1 MVVLPAYDVLPYE
14 GRSPHPQISEVRGAA
29 LWRFASG
36 EADILIAPIAAAAD
50 APVRFQLLRKPGSGD
65 RADQDIAHSELL
77 GYLHSVGYETHES
90 VEMPGQLT
98 VRGGIVDLFSPEAL
112 RPVRLEFFGD
122 SLESIREFDAD
133 TQRSTRPLERTT
145 ILPLTDTPRQLD
157 WLPQLAGAEVE
168 EEGSARQHDPIPAF
182 YPGWEFHRKIFG
194 ERRSSLLE
202 LRPDALMIEDEP
214 RSLREADT
222 QNRTRLGEEFEEMDD
237 APDAAPPD
245 SLFPERRGVGHP
257 ARAIRAHGDRA
268 SGDGEARTAS
278 FVDLDPAHQPFPR
291 QCKRVYG

>member
-29 LWRFASG
+29 LWRFVSG
-36 EADILIAPIAAAAD
+36 EADILIAPIAAAQMRLFDSTFYGNLAR
-50 APVRFQLLRKPGSGD
+50 VIER
-65 RADQDIAHSELL
+65 DQDIAHSELL
-77 GYLHSVGYETHES
+77 GYLQSVGYETHET

-157 WLPQLAGAEVE
+157 WLPQLAEAE
-168 EEGSARQHDPIPAF
+168 
-182 YPGWEFHRKIFG
+182 W
-194 ERRSSLLE
+194 
-202 LRPDALMIEDEP
+202 
-214 RSLREADT
+214 
-222 QNRTRLGEEFEEMDD
+222 
-237 APDAAPPD
+237 
-245 SLFPERRGVGHP
+245 
-257 ARAIRAHGDRA
+257 
-268 SGDGEARTAS
+268 
-278 FVDLDPAHQPFPR
+278 
-291 QCKRVYG
+291 

>member
-1 MVVLPAYDVLPYE
+1 FDSTFYGNLARVIE
-14 GRSPHPQISEVRGAA
+14 R
-29 LWRFASG
+29 
-36 EADILIAPIAAAAD
+36 
-50 APVRFQLLRKPGSGD
+50 
-65 RADQDIAHSELL
+65 DQDIAYSELL
-77 GYLHSVGYETHES
+77 RYLRSVGYETHES

-98 VRGGIVDLFSPEAL
+98 VRGGIVDLFSPEAR

-157 WLPQLAGAEVE
+157 WLPQLAEVGVV

-182 YPGWEFHRKIFG
+182 YPGWEFHRRIFG

-214 RSLREADT
+214 
-222 QNRTRLGEEFEEMDD
+222 Q
-237 APDAAPPD
+237 
-245 SLFPERRGVGHP
+245 
-257 ARAIRAHGDRA
+257 
-268 SGDGEARTAS
+268 
-278 FVDLDPAHQPFPR
+278 
-291 QCKRVYG
+291 